1 MNRINH
7 PCFRAALVV
16 LALGLVMFARLG
28 RSQPVVGGQGIKF
41 TEYYDPPHETQLKSL
56 LECSQA
62 QRQPDGRYLVTNA
75 KYRTFRVTGEGE
87 MTVEAPQCVYDPGQR
102 SISSSGPLHVQT
114 ADGKFSIEGEG
125 FLWQQTNSTLL
136 VSNQVHTII
145 HPEQLGPRTATAT
158 TNVAAEQTPPTAEQA
173 PTIDIFSDQFEYAQ
187 NSGLGIYRGNV
198 RVAGTNLTST
208 AGKMTMLLSAAERR
222 LQTLEAEENVI
233 IDYEKIHATAGLAFY
248 SAGTGLIQLTNQP
261 TWRLEQRD
269 GSGDE
274 LVFDQTNRIFR
285 ANGHARLSMPA
296 QNMGVSGFLSGPGS
310 ISSNSVPTTNHFVE
324 VLCDNYELQ
333 TNLAVFRQDVRVS
346 DRVAEQLRGE
356 MSCGLL
362 TLSFTGTNELQKMLA
377 ERRVVIAQQDKQFTA
392 EKAEYTGTNGVLDL
406 TGNPAWRAGLREGKG
421 DLLRVHLAREEML
434 VSGNAVMK
442 LPAAELGQSAV
453 TALGKPKPG
462 ESKATTN
469 EFAVVSSQQYF
480 LTPESALFRGG
491 VRIEH
496 PQMKWTCAEITM
508 LSLPELGKDG
518 RIIIAE
524 PAVVFDVTDDQGR
537 NFHGTGDKAVFTH
550 RVTAT
555 LTNRL
560 MELTGNPAML
570 EATNMVGRNKVITLD
585 LTSHKVAARGK
596 YKLWAAAPEGAP
608 TTFRPPKTGLTK

>member
-1 MNRINH
+1 MNRIYH

-16 LALGLVMFARLG
+16 LALGLVMFAWPG

-41 TEYYDPPHETQLKSL
+41 TDYFDAPHETQLKSL

-62 QRQPDGRYLVTNA
+62 QRLPDGRYLITNA
-75 KYRTFRVTGEGE
+75 KYRTYRVTGEGE
-87 MTVEAPQCVYDPGQR
+87 MNVEAPQCVYDERQR
-102 SISSSGPLHVQT
+102 SISSSGPLHMKT

-136 VSNQVHTII
+136 VSNRVHTIV
-145 HPEQLGPRTATAT
+145 HPEQSGPPAATAT
-158 TNVAAEQTPPTAEQA
+158 TNVAAEQTPPMAKQA
-173 PTIDIFSDQFEYAQ
+173 PGIDIFSDQFEYGQ
-187 NSGLGIYRGNV
+187 NSGLGVYRGNV

-248 SAGTGLIQLTNQP
+248 SADTGLIQLTNQP

-310 ISSNSVPTTNHFVE
+310 VSSNSVPTTNHFVE

-377 ERRVVIAQQDKQFTA
+377 ERQVVIAQQDKRFTA

-442 LPAAELGQSAV
+442 LPAAELGQSAF

-496 PQMKWTCAEITM
+496 PQTKWTCEEITM

-524 PAVVFDVTDDQGR
+524 PAVVFDVTDNQGR
-537 NFHGTGDKAVFTH
+537 NYHGTGDKAVFTH

-555 LTNRL
+555 LTNNL

-570 EATNMVGRNKVITLD
+570 EATNMVGRNKVIILD
-585 LTSHKVAARGK
+585 LANHKVATPGK